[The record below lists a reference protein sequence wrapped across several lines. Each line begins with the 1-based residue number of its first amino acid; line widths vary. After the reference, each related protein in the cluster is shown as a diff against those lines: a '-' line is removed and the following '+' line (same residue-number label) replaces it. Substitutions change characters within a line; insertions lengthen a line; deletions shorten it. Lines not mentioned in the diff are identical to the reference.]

1 MIRRVLVML
10 GCCLSMMSFAGQS
23 VSLNAIDV
31 EQLTALDGIEAS
43 LARAI
48 VALRT
53 ERGGKINSVEA
64 LRIVPGMT
72 PAALQTLR
80 ANTTVSV
87 AFTMDAKKTYST
99 VDDVLKQFS
108 GEATIQQVQAWA
120 NGYAKTSPEM
130 VQSWLRSSKGF
141 AALPKFRVEYRRV
154 NGWDQDFIYE
164 LADSNEPV
172 PVKDDAGN
180 DSEDRFLVRAEWDLS
195 ELVMSSDRIRI
206 INEAQDVVKLRDK
219 ILTQVTRL
227 YFERRRLQVEMLLN
241 PREDLSGKVE
251 DELRLL
257 ELTSGV
263 DALTGGKM
271 SRSLLPK

>member
-1 MIRRVLVML
+1 
-10 GCCLSMMSFAGQS
+10 
-23 VSLNAIDV
+23 
-31 EQLTALDGIEAS
+31 LDGVETS
-43 LARAI
+43 LAQDI
-48 VALRT
+48 VALRSK
-53 ERGGKINSVEA
+53 RGGKLQNVES
-64 LRIVPGMT
+64 LRVLPGMT
-72 PAALQTLR
+72 PQALQVLR
-80 ANTTVSV
+80 SNTGVTV
-87 AFTMDAKKTYST
+87 AFTMDTVKAYAT
-99 VDDVLKQFS
+99 VDDVLKEF
-108 GEATIQQVQAWA
+108 ATEPSIQQVQAWA
-120 NGYAKTSPEM
+120 NEYAKTSPAM
-130 VQSWLRSSKGF
+130 VQSWLRASKDF
-141 AALPKFRVEYRRV
+141 AMLPKFRVEYRRTS
-154 NGWDQDFIYE
+154 GWDQDFIYE
-164 LADSNEPV
+164 LADGNEPV

-180 DSEDRFLVRAEWDLS
+180 DGENRFLVRAEWDLS

-271 SRSLLPK
+271 SSSLVGK